1 MAHQGA
7 QGGDPNARA
16 GEPTL
21 ADVGL
26 RVLIRQDGTW
36 LEFTSPK
43 GRHARI
49 DVRRLADAIGGPE
62 AEVIK
67 EWCVDQQV
75 LTTL

>member
-1 MAHQGA
+1 MANGQSGTK
-7 QGGDPNARA
+7 ARP

-21 ADVGL
+21 ADAGL
-26 RVLIRQDGTW
+26 RVLVRQDGTW

-43 GRHARI
+43 GRQARI
-49 DVRRLADAIGGPE
+49 EVRRIADMAGGTD

-67 EWCVDQQV
+67 EWCVDRQV

>member
-1 MAHQGA
+1 MSENRLRNEGSTR
-7 QGGDPNARA
+7 P

-43 GRHARI
+43 GRHARVE
-49 DVRRLADAIGGPE
+49 VRRLAETIGGPE

-67 EWCVDQQV
+67 EWCLDQQV